1 MNFRRRSRC
10 THGSSH
16 CSAAEHHEG
25 AVNLCKSC
33 CAHAQFWQWAHR
45 CSRYSQ
51 QNTTKVLYS
60 IDADIMNCACSDLAV
75 SLGSSHY
82 PACTDHAMSI
92 HRSGSKPA
100 IRINWNKERNI
111 SNGWGSS
118 NGIAQTQRIM
128 ACMQW
133 HLSECVHAQWHFNKH
148 AQENLKDFH
157 CLYVQN
163 DILVFLLFELI
174 L

>member
-1 MNFRRRSRC
+1 MLNSDSEPTDAPVIRSR
-10 THGSSH
+10 TP
-16 CSAAEHHEG
+16 
-25 AVNLCKSC
+25 LK
-33 CAHAQFWQWAHR
+33 
-45 CSRYSQ
+45 YS
-51 QNTTKVLYS
+51 N
-60 IDADIMNCACSDLAV
+60 DADIMNCACSDLAV

-148 AQENLKDFH
+148 AQENLKDSS
-157 CLYVQN
+157 
-163 DILVFLLFELI
+163 LLICTEWHFSFFTFQINPVKAVLCCI
-174 L
+174 F